1 MANEK
6 GVWRTIGGRRV
17 FIKEGQ
23 DLASAMKESGKF
35 KSASKGTAKK
45 EMTKEE
51 KVFEDFKN
59 SDGSKENFEKALNKI
74 SEMEYNN
81 EINPDEYKDYIS
93 KIQKEYVEKNRKA
106 GEENKS
112 EKLTA
117 FGEKKEFT
125 REELKARYG
134 TDDVDLINAGREK
147 ENRVSLKESN
157 DNDYALY
164 KKAKLD
170 PDSIGPMAENST
182 DWEALDKQY
191 KNRFEKEG
199 LKAFK
204 EKFEEY
210 QKSLYDEDGTFHDN
224 DTKETLKLGEE
235 LRKLEKDYELK
246 GKDIAP
252 IQQDIVKKYDKLNAD
267 KLDNGKPYKSMEQAK
282 KEAFGD
288 NSTKEKTRNTSGRQ
302 EIKNASPSQIEKGDL
317 IGPKHLLVSAIRPA
331 SVEKDGYS
339 SGYSVTT
346 KDSNGNTSRQIISDS
361 ARNTIYKKQ
370 TTNQSMSD
378 TLRNAFDDYKKKH
391 KNSNMSF
398 TEFMRINKK

>member
-45 EMTKEE
+45 EMTAED

-81 EINPDEYKDYIS
+81 EINPDEYKEYIS
-93 KIQKEYVEKNRKA
+93 KIQKEYVEKN
-106 GEENKS
+106 
-112 EKLTA
+112 
-117 FGEKKEFT
+117 KKT
-125 REELKARYG
+125 NN
-134 TDDVDLINAGREK
+134 DDYEYNLYKQAK
-147 ENRVSLKESN
+147 EN
-157 DNDYALY
+157 
-164 KKAKLD
+164 
-170 PDSIGPMAENST
+170 PDSINPMTENST

-191 KNRFEKEG
+191 KDRFKKEG
-199 LKAFK
+199 LELYK

-210 QKSLYDEDGTFHDN
+210 EKTTYNDKGQNIDGD
-224 DTKETLKLGEE
+224 KKLSQE
-235 LRKLEKDYELK
+235 LRKIEKDYDLH
-246 GKDIAP
+246 GADTIP
-252 IQQDIVKKYDKLNAD
+252 IQQDIAQKHDKIIAD
-267 KLDNGKPYKSMEQAK
+267 IQDKNRNGKPYKSMEQAK
-282 KEAFGD
+282 KE
-288 NSTKEKTRNTSGRQ
+288 TLRKTSGRQ

-317 IGPKHLLVSAIRPA
+317 IGPKHLLVTAIRPA

-370 TTNQSMSD
+370 TTNQSMND
-378 TLRNAFDDYKKKH
+378 TLRNAFDDYRKKH

-398 TEFMRINKK
+398 AEFMRINKK

>member
-81 EINPDEYKDYIS
+81 EINPDEYKNYIS
-93 KIQKEYVEKNRKA
+93 KVQKEYVEKNRKA
-106 GEENKS
+106 GEENDLDKVKRIQGDLDKKGD
-112 EKLTA
+112 KLTKEEKA
-117 FGEKKEFT
+117 WKEQLANTQKELESGKSREDIIKDLDREASKTSNKELASNSGQESISKDIKVKNYEGTYIVTDKGANIGEFKT
-125 REELKARYG
+125 Q
-134 TDDVDLINAGREK
+134 
-147 ENRVSLKESN
+147 
-157 DNDYALY
+157 
-164 KKAKLD
+164 
-170 PDSIGPMAENST
+170 AE
-182 DWEALDKQY
+182 A
-191 KNRFEKEG
+191 
-199 LKAFK
+199 
-204 EKFEEY
+204 EKFAQSKAGN
-210 QKSLYDEDGTFHDN
+210 QKMN
-224 DTKETLKLGEE
+224 NAI
-235 LRKLEKDYELK
+235 RK
-246 GKDIAP
+246 
-252 IQQDIVKKYDKLNAD
+252 
-267 KLDNGKPYKSMEQAK
+267 
-282 KEAFGD
+282 
-288 NSTKEKTRNTSGRQ
+288 TSGRQ

-317 IGPKHLLVSAIRPA
+317 IGPKHLLVTSIRPA

-370 TTNQSMSD
+370 TTNQSMND
-378 TLRNAFDDYKKKH
+378 ALRNAFNDYRKKH

-398 TEFMRINKK
+398 TEFMRMNKK